1 MAEAGD
7 SQVQS
12 KKRRSTSDRGIQ
24 FSLNVQLPR
33 NQESRLLGI
42 KDRIGMAKTSLNLSK
57 GTSSTQNADLLEALL
72 LAFEE
77 KMQRRKEVSVVS
89 SLLSNQWSPAGN
101 LSSTPSSAECPQS
114 RPTPIATST
123 PRSRMSL
130 DFDGRVSESLV
141 PLPHTFN
148 VSSSSATVPSQK
160 FQISTLATWDDP
172 IYLASEGALR
182 SLFSFFTSKLSA
194 KCCFCGKLFDID
206 TLSFTR
212 QGHEV
217 SVNMSC
223 LCGGSIKWL
232 SSPIMGGT
240 IPKYYV
246 NMRMIHGVLSC
257 GLTETQYS
265 GVCQAANIGSEGDK
279 TFDTVLKKLQ
289 YMAVVK
295 EVCSESMLGAQE
307 EAKNRPG
314 YHANGECVITDARHD
329 SSRSAAHTTVSA
341 LSFSTKKV
349 VGVLNWS
356 RASDVAAVSREVPM
370 TKELVTLLIETQG
383 AKSVTKA
390 LKKVASGPLR
400 DQGTKWF
407 SELSDKVKS
416 TRTHI
421 YFCMKNSSGN
431 EDDFRETLL
440 TVVDHYQ
447 DNHNKCSE
455 GSRCKSEGYIM
466 SKKLLTESR
475 AIAAYKKAIM
485 GTSIYRHATDYMRCR
500 ETFWIET
507 LHTVM
512 LIYVPKRIH
521 FGDNTYNMR
530 VELAVLDWNENVN
543 REVSSLQMY
552 QHARHPNRLAETRVL
567 VEKTF
572 NFREVIW
579 SRFFKLNN

>member
-1 MAEAGD
+1 
-7 SQVQS
+7 
-12 KKRRSTSDRGIQ
+12 
-24 FSLNVQLPR
+24 
-33 NQESRLLGI
+33 
-42 KDRIGMAKTSLNLSK
+42 
-57 GTSSTQNADLLEALL
+57 
-72 LAFEE
+72 
-77 KMQRRKEVSVVS
+77 
-89 SLLSNQWSPAGN
+89 
-101 LSSTPSSAECPQS
+101 
-114 RPTPIATST
+114 
-123 PRSRMSL
+123 
-130 DFDGRVSESLV
+130 
-141 PLPHTFN
+141 
-148 VSSSSATVPSQK
+148 
-160 FQISTLATWDDP
+160 
-172 IYLASEGALR
+172 
-182 SLFSFFTSKLSA
+182 
-194 KCCFCGKLFDID
+194 
-206 TLSFTR
+206 
-212 QGHEV
+212 
-217 SVNMSC
+217 
-223 LCGGSIKWL
+223 
-232 SSPIMGGT
+232 MGGT

-265 GVCQAANIGSEGDK
+265 GLCQAANIGSEGDK

-370 TKELVTLLIETQG
+370 TKELLTLLIETQGFHISEVAHDFVLQLKTWIVSKGILNSFDSWHG

-390 LKKVASGPLR
+390 LEKVASGPLR
-400 DQGTKWF
+400 DQGTEWF

-447 DNHNKCSE
+447 DNHNKCNE

-475 AIAAYKKAIM
+475 AIAAHKKAIM
-485 GTSIYRHATDYMRCR
+485 GTSIYRHATDYMRCW

-530 VELAVLDWNENVN
+530 VELTVLDWNENVN

-572 NFREVIW
+572 NFREVTW